1 MFNLE
6 DWDGGVNT
14 ARWVEE
20 YLHLEQHLQWKKKE

>member
-14 ARWVEE
+14 ARWVEQ
-20 YLHLEQHLQWKKKE
+20 YLHLE